1 MTHSNQATSNSA
13 HTISETTLMV
23 KQKKAEKK
31 TELLKL
37 DHHFPSGSWGYSLE
51 KHVLLGIRP
60 AMLVL
65 LILQRQIRNG
75 IVTIIFFFL
84 NEGAWK
90 IHPIKAMALDGWT
103 TYPYPALTT
112 PHTPGPTVRRFIEPS
127 SHQCGDTILRGNSS

>member
-1 MTHSNQATSNSA
+1 
-13 HTISETTLMV
+13 MV
-23 KQKKAEKK
+23 KQKKQKKK

-75 IVTIIFFFL
+75 IVTIIFFFSQ
-84 NEGAWK
+84 
-90 IHPIKAMALDGWT
+90 
-103 TYPYPALTT
+103 
-112 PHTPGPTVRRFIEPS
+112 RRSVEDS
-127 SHQCGDTILRGNSS
+127 SHKSNGP